1 MKYIIQNVK
10 TKKYLKH
17 NGKHNPEAYQFKDV
31 NTPEEA
37 EQYSSRQHAEYVEM
51 WHADMSET
59 YEIIP
64 IDG

>member
-1 MKYIIQNVK
+1 MQYVIRNVK

-37 EQYSSRQHAEYVEM
+37 EQYSSRQHAEHVKM

-59 YEIIP
+59 YEIIS
-64 IDG
+64 IN